1 MKQKIVLT
9 SVLLVFFSLSL
20 TAGARRDQS
29 ASPQNTSVEAAK
41 PQVIKAAALNGP
53 SGVGMVYLFEGEQS
67 LDGVPLQMEIAATPD
82 VLLPKLL
89 KGELDMG
96 ILPPNAAAKVYTK
109 NNGAVIMGA
118 IVGNGMLNL
127 ITEDTSIINFADLK
141 GKTVSVAGQGS
152 TPDYMIRYLAD
163 KSGVEV
169 NTSSQDALT
178 LDFSIPTAEIAAAL
192 ISGKIAYAFVPEPF
206 ASVAQMNK
214 SSIRRAFDVQKLYAE
229 YSGNAESYPM
239 TVLVVRKAFAE
250 QYPHFVSLFLEQYK
264 SSIEKVNADPQKAG
278 VLVEKYSLGLKAPIV
293 AKAVPNAAFVYTEGK
308 EAQSQVEA
316 LLSIFMQFAPESI
329 GASLP
334 DEGFYFR

>member
-1 MKQKIVLT
+1 
-9 SVLLVFFSLSL
+9 
-20 TAGARRDQS
+20 
-29 ASPQNTSVEAAK
+29 
-41 PQVIKAAALNGP
+41 
-53 SGVGMVYLFEGEQS
+53 
-67 LDGVPLQMEIAATPD
+67 
-82 VLLPKLL
+82 
-89 KGELDMG
+89 
-96 ILPPNAAAKVYTK
+96 
-109 NNGAVIMGA
+109 
-118 IVGNGMLNL
+118 
-127 ITEDTSIINFADLK
+127 
-141 GKTVSVAGQGS
+141 
-152 TPDYMIRYLAD
+152 MIRYLAD

-178 LDFSIPTAEIAAAL
+178 LDFQYLLQRLQPLSYLVKLHMPL
-192 ISGKIAYAFVPEPF
+192 YLNRLQVL
-206 ASVAQMNK
+206 QMNK

-239 TVLVVRKAFAE
+239 TVLVVRKEFAE

-329 GASLP
+329 GGALP
-334 DEGFYFR
+334 DEGFYFK